1 MSEVTKIQPNIIKQF
16 KAVETPTIKSEN
28 EIFKE
33 DNIGVIIQKG
43 ALENINLSSVPSI
56 IQTAIDQMALSVES
70 KVLANALLLQIQRDI
85 NNLGDAIVEKSYIDG
100 QVSYL
105 TSIINQKSDLGN
117 VANIVDTR
125 LAIVTENLA
134 TANQVS
140 VLNSRVGNSETNIS
154 NLNQTINTKD
164 SARATQINEVKA
176 SVNQSLSHYT
186 DAIGLTVN
194 PDGSVSSSKIEQLK
208 VENENLN
215 ISIEET
221 NQAIINK
228 DNEWNAKSIKLI
240 TSPSGA
246 ITGYSFQ
253 NGSGLKATFE
263 INADNF
269 KIANSYNT
277 YTPFSIIGTSLFF
290 NGKVAFSSVTGTDNL
305 ISLETL
311 QNAIQNNVV
320 TIDGGKIYANQALVN
335 SLNAQGGIVASTIS
349 ANEISGKTFIGS
361 TINGA
366 VINGA
371 VVKASYLDLDGE
383 LEVLTNYHISVATY
397 NSNPSYYSDAVY
409 ISGSNEYRI
418 PSISNILNSISKVQ
432 QISESNP
439 TWRNIP
445 LSGGI
450 YSYNISNVGNNNKCV
465 KIRPRFNI
473 LTEILIMDTDIRAG
487 GGEPNDLTVDF
498 CYIKVCGV
506 NYARVYQYYL
516 TSGWWYIK
524 IADSL
529 TGTVYTSSVLRWDS
543 GDSQWTAPYTFS
555 ATVSSGLVIK
565 VTVQSVSHW
574 EIYLE
579 ACSVQVQ
586 HDYTSGELV
595 SMDYLNRNYSVYD
608 DLGFLKQAYTIVKEV
623 ANTISVNN
631 MI

>member
-1 MSEVTKIQPNIIKQF
+1 MSEATKIQPTVIKQF

-28 EIFKE
+28 EIFKQN
-33 DNIGVIIQKG
+33 NIGKIIPKD

-176 SVNQSLSHYT
+176 SINQSLSHYT

-194 PDGSVSSSKIEQLK
+194 PDGSVTSSKIEELK
-208 VENENLN
+208 KENENLN
-215 ISIEET
+215 ISIKET

-305 ISLETL
+305 AYKDMS
-311 QNAIQNNVV
+311 NVT
-320 TIDGGKIYANQALVN
+320 TIDGGKIKTN
-335 SLNAQGGIVASTIS
+335 SINADKINTTGLIAENIS
-349 ANEISGKTFIGS
+349 ANEIVGKTFTGS
-361 TINGA
+361 IINGA

-371 VVKASYLDLDGE
+371 VVKASYLDLDGK

-397 NSNPSYYSDAVY
+397 NSNPSYYRDAVY
-409 ISGSNEYRI
+409 ISGSGEYRI
-418 PSISNILNSISKVQ
+418 PSISNILNSISQTQ
-432 QISESNP
+432 QINEPNP

-450 YSYNISNVGNNNKCV
+450 YSYNTSNVGNNNKCV
-465 KIRPRFNI
+465 KIRPRFNVLVEMPI
-473 LTEILIMDTDIRAG
+473 LNTDIRAG
-487 GGEPNDLTVDF
+487 GGEPNNLTIEF
-498 CYIKVCGV
+498 CYIKICGV
-506 NYARVYQYYL
+506 NYAKVYQYYL

-524 IADSL
+524 IEDSL
-529 TGTVYTSSVLRWDS
+529 TGTVQSSSVLRWNS
-543 GDSQWTAPYTFS
+543 GDTQWTAPYTFS

-579 ACSVQVQ
+579 PCSVQVQ
-586 HDYTSGELV
+586 HDYTGGELV
-595 SMDYLNRNYSVYD
+595 SMDYLNRNYTVYD
-608 DLGFLKQAYTIVKEV
+608 DLGFPMQAYTIAKEV
-623 ANTISVNN
+623 TNTISINN